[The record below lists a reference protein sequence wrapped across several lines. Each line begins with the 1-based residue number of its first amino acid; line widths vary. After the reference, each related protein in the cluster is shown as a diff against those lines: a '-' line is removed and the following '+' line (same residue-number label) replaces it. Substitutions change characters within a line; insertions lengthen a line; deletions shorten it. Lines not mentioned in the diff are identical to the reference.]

1 MSWHDHIEINP
12 RVLQAKPII
21 KGTRLAVE
29 FILELLAEQ
38 WSHETILKEYPQLAP
53 DDIWAVLQ
61 YATEI
66 VKQEKLYPLPA

>member
-1 MSWHDHIEINP
+1 MNWHDRIEINP
-12 RVLQAKPII
+12 KVLQGKPII

-38 WSHETILKEYPQLAP
+38 WSHETILKEYPQLVP

-61 YATEI
+61 YAAEI

>member
-1 MSWHDHIEINP
+1 MNWHERIEINP
-12 RVLQAKPII
+12 KVLQGKPII

-38 WSHETILKEYPQLAP
+38 WSHEVILKEYPQLAQ

-61 YATEI
+61 YAAEI
-66 VKQEKLYPLPA
+66 VKQEKLYPIPA

>member
-1 MSWHDHIEINP
+1 MTWHDRIEINP
-12 RVLQAKPII
+12 KVFQGKPII
-21 KGTRLAVE
+21 KETRLAVE

-38 WSHETILKEYPQLAP
+38 WSHEAILKEYPQLAQ

-61 YATEI
+61 YSAEI

>member
-1 MSWHDHIEINP
+1 MNWHDRIEINP
-12 RVLQAKPII
+12 KVLQGKPII

-38 WSHETILKEYPQLAP
+38 WNHETILKEYPQLAQ